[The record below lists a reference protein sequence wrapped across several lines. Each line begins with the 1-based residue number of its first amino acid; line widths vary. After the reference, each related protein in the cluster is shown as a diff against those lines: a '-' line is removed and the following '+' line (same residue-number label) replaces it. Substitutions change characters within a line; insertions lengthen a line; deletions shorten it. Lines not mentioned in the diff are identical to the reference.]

1 MRYQRNF
8 ILAMI
13 SLVVLSAVGVIGY
26 WIIEGENPH
35 HKWTIFDAIFMTV
48 ITLTTV
54 GYTDDNMSREG
65 RLFTVFLLIGGFGIF
80 VYSVGV
86 ATAFVIEGQLREAF
100 RRRKMEKSINKLSN
114 HYILCGV
121 GDTGVHA
128 LEEMIQ
134 MHIDFV
140 VVEYEQERVN
150 HLLETKDFLYVQG
163 DATED
168 EVLVRAGIE
177 RARGLITS
185 LSRDQDNLFVV
196 LSAKQLNPELKVASK
211 AVEANSLSKLKQAG
225 ADEVVL
231 SDYIGGMRL
240 ASTITRPIV
249 VNFLD
254 IMLRSQEI
262 TRFAES
268 IIQPETPLVGLTLD
282 EARIPDRTNLI
293 VVAVHKQQEDFIY
306 NPSGGLQLEVG
317 DALIV
322 IADNE
327 QLHNLN
333 KLTGDML

>member
-1 MRYQRNF
+1 MSYQRNF
-8 ILAMI
+8 IIAII
-13 SLVVLSAVGVIGY
+13 SLLVLFATGVIGY
-26 WIIEGENPH
+26 WIIEGENTH

-54 GYTDDNMSREG
+54 GYTDDNMSKVG
-65 RLFTVFLLIGGFGIF
+65 RTFTVFLLLGGFGIF
-80 VYSVGV
+80 VYSITV
-86 ATAFVIEGQLREAF
+86 ATAFIIEGQFREVF
-100 RRRKMEKSINKLSN
+100 RRRKMEKSIDKLSN
-114 HYILCGV
+114 HYIVCGI

-134 MHIDFV
+134 MDMDFV
-140 VVEYEQERVN
+140 AIEYEQERID
-150 HLLETKDFLYVQG
+150 HELETKDFLYVHG

-168 EVLVRAGIE
+168 EVLIRAGVE

-196 LSAKQLNPELKVASK
+196 LSAKQLNPGLKIASK

-231 SDYIGGMRL
+231 SDHIGGMRL
-240 ASTITRPIV
+240 ASTVTRPIV

-254 IMLRSQEI
+254 IMLRSQET

-268 IIQPETPLVGLTLD
+268 VIQSGTPLVGLTLG
-282 EARIPDRTNLI
+282 EARIPDRTNLM
-293 VVAVHKQQEDFIY
+293 VVAVHTRNGEFIY
-306 NPSGGLQLEVG
+306 NPSGGLKLEAG
-317 DALIV
+317 DGLIV

-327 QLHNLN
+327 QRENLN
-333 KLTGDML
+333 KLTGDTL

>member
-8 ILAMI
+8 IIAMI
-13 SLVVLSAVGVIGY
+13 SLIVLFATGVVGY
-26 WIIEGENPH
+26 WVIEGDNPH
-35 HKWTIFDAIFMTV
+35 QKWTIFDAVFMTV

-54 GYTDDNMSREG
+54 GYSDDNMSKMG
-65 RLFTVFLLIGGFGIF
+65 RAFTVFLLLGGLGIF

-86 ATAFVIEGQLREAF
+86 ATAFIVEGQFRKVF
-100 RRRKMEKSINKLSN
+100 RRRKMKKSIDKLSN
-114 HYILCGV
+114 HYIVCGI

-128 LEEMIQ
+128 LEEMLE
-134 MHIDFV
+134 MNIDFV
-140 VVEYEQERVN
+140 AVEHEQERID
-150 HLLETKDFLYVQG
+150 HLLETKDFLFVQG

-168 EVLVRAGIE
+168 EILIRAGIE

-196 LSAKQLNPELKVASK
+196 LSAKQLNPDLRVVSK
-211 AVEANSLSKLKQAG
+211 GIEGNSLAKLKQAG

-231 SDYIGGMRL
+231 SDHIGGMRL
-240 ASTITRPIV
+240 ASTVTRPIV

-254 IMLRSQEI
+254 IILRNQVT

-268 IIQPETPLVGLTLD
+268 VIQSGTPLVGLTLS
-282 EARIPDRTNLI
+282 EARIPDRTNLM
-293 VVAVHKQQEDFIY
+293 VVAVHKRQGDFIY
-306 NPSGGLQLEVG
+306 NPSGGMKLEAG

-327 QLHNLN
+327 QLQNLN
-333 KLTGDML
+333 KLTGDMP

>member
-1 MRYQRNF
+1 MSYQRNF
-8 ILAMI
+8 IIAII
-13 SLVVLSAVGVIGY
+13 SLLILFATGVIGY
-26 WIIEGENPH
+26 WIIEGDNPH
-35 HKWTIFDAIFMTV
+35 QKWTIFDAIFMTV

-54 GYTDDNMSREG
+54 GYTDDNMSQVG
-65 RLFTVFLLIGGFGIF
+65 RAFTVFLLIGGFGIF
-80 VYSVGV
+80 VYSITV
-86 ATAFVIEGQLREAF
+86 ATAFIIEGQFREVF
-100 RRRKMEKSINKLSN
+100 RRRKMEKSIDKLSN
-114 HYILCGV
+114 HYIVCGI

-134 MHIDFV
+134 MDMDFV
-140 VVEYEQERVN
+140 AIEYEQERID
-150 HLLETKDFLYVQG
+150 HELETKNFLYVHG

-168 EVLVRAGIE
+168 EVLIRAGVE

-196 LSAKQLNPELKVASK
+196 LSAKQLNPRLKIASK

-231 SDYIGGMRL
+231 SDHIGGMRL
-240 ASTITRPIV
+240 ASTVTRPIV

-254 IMLRSQEI
+254 IMLRSQET

-268 IIQPETPLVGLTLD
+268 VIQSGAPLVGLTLG
-282 EARIPDRTNLI
+282 EARIPDRTNLM
-293 VVAVHKQQEDFIY
+293 VVAVHKRNGEFIY
-306 NPSGGLQLEVG
+306 NPSGGLKLEAG

-327 QLHNLN
+327 QRQNLH
-333 KLTGDML
+333 KLTGYTL

>member
-8 ILAMI
+8 IIAII
-13 SLVVLSAVGVIGY
+13 SLLILFATGVIGY
-26 WIIEGENPH
+26 RIIEGENPH
-35 HKWTIFDAIFMTV
+35 QKWTIFDAIFMTV

-54 GYTDDNMSREG
+54 GYTDDNMSKVG
-65 RLFTVFLLIGGFGIF
+65 RAFTVFLLLGGLGIF

-86 ATAFVIEGQLREAF
+86 ATAFIIEGQFREVF
-100 RRRKMEKSINKLSN
+100 KRRKMEKLINKLSN
-114 HYILCGV
+114 HYIVCGI

-128 LEEMIQ
+128 LEEMLQ
-134 MHIDFV
+134 MNMDFV
-140 VVEYEQERVN
+140 VVESEQERID
-150 HLLETKDFLYVQG
+150 HLLETKDFLYVHG

-168 EVLVRAGIE
+168 EVLIRAGIE
-177 RARGLITS
+177 NARGLVTS

-196 LSAKQLNPELKVASK
+196 LSAKQLNPGLKIASK
-211 AVEANSLSKLKQAG
+211 AVEANSLSKLQQAG

-240 ASTITRPIV
+240 ASTVTRPIV

-254 IMLRSQEI
+254 IMLGSQET

-268 IIQPETPLVGLTLD
+268 VIQPGTPLVGLTLG
-282 EARIPDRTNLI
+282 EARIPDRTNLM
-293 VVAVHKQQEDFIY
+293 VVAVHKRQGNFIY
-306 NPSGGLQLEVG
+306 NPSGGLRLEAG

-327 QLHNLN
+327 QRQNLN
-333 KLTGDML
+333 KLTGDTL

>member
-1 MRYQRNF
+1 
-8 ILAMI
+8 MI
-13 SLVVLSAVGVIGY
+13 SLVILFAIGVAGY

-35 HKWTIFDAIFMTV
+35 QKWTVFDAIFMTV

-54 GYTDDNMSREG
+54 GYTDDNMSKVG
-65 RLFTVFLLIGGFGIF
+65 RAFTVLLLLSGFGIF
-80 VYSVGV
+80 VYSIGV
-86 ATAFVIEGQLREAF
+86 ATAFIIEGQFREVF

-114 HYILCGV
+114 HYIACGI

-128 LEEMIQ
+128 LEEMLQ
-134 MHIDFV
+134 MNMDFV
-140 VVEYEQERVN
+140 AIEQDQERID
-150 HLLETKDFLYVQG
+150 HLLETKDFLYVHG

-168 EVLVRAGIE
+168 EVLIRAGIE

-196 LSAKQLNPELKVASK
+196 LSAKQLNPGLKIASK
-211 AVEANSLSKLKQAG
+211 GIEANSLSKLKQAG

-231 SDYIGGMRL
+231 ADHIGGMRL
-240 ASTITRPIV
+240 ASTVTRPIV

-254 IMLRSQEI
+254 IMLRSQET

-268 IIQPETPLVGLTLD
+268 VIQSGTSLVGLTLSQ
-282 EARIPDRTNLI
+282 ARIPDRTNLM
-293 VVAVHKQQEDFIY
+293 VVAVHKRDGDFIY
-306 NPSGGLQLEVG
+306 NPSGGLRLEVG

-327 QLHNLN
+327 QRQNLN
-333 KLTGDML
+333 KLTGDTL

>member
-1 MRYQRNF
+1 MSYQRNF
-8 ILAMI
+8 IIAII
-13 SLVVLSAVGVIGY
+13 SLLVLFAIGVVGY
-26 WIIEGENPH
+26 RIIEGDNPH
-35 HKWTIFDAIFMTV
+35 QKWTVFDAIFMTV

-54 GYTDDNMSREG
+54 GYTDDNMSKVG
-65 RLFTVFLLIGGFGIF
+65 RAFTVFLLIGGLGIF
-80 VYSVGV
+80 VYSIGV
-86 ATAFVIEGQLREAF
+86 ATAFIIEGQFREVF

-114 HYILCGV
+114 HYIVCGI

-128 LEEMIQ
+128 LEEMLQ
-134 MHIDFV
+134 MNMEFV
-140 VVEYEQERVN
+140 AIEYDQERIDRE
-150 HLLETKDFLYVQG
+150 LATKDFLYVHG

-168 EVLVRAGIE
+168 EVLIRAGIE
-177 RARGLITS
+177 RARGLVTS

-196 LSAKQLNPELKVASK
+196 LSAKQLNPKLKIASK

-231 SDYIGGMRL
+231 SDHIGGMRL

-254 IMLRSQEI
+254 IMLRSQET

-268 IIQPETPLVGLTLD
+268 VIQPGTPLVGLTLG
-282 EARIPDRTNLI
+282 EARIPDRTNLM
-293 VVAVHKQQEDFIY
+293 VVAVLKRDGDFIY
-306 NPSGGLQLEVG
+306 NPSGGLRLEAS

-327 QLHNLN
+327 QRQNLN
-333 KLTGDML
+333 KLTGDTL

>member
-1 MRYQRNF
+1 MGYQRSF
-8 ILAMI
+8 IIAMI
-13 SLVVLSAVGVIGY
+13 SLVVLFAIGVIGY
-26 WIIEGENPH
+26 WMIEGDNPH
-35 HKWTIFDAIFMTV
+35 HKWTVFDAVFMTV

-54 GYTDDNMSREG
+54 GYSDDNMSKVG
-65 RLFTVFLLIGGFGIF
+65 RAFTVFLLIGGLGIF

-86 ATAFVIEGQLREAF
+86 ATAFIIEGQFREVF

-114 HYILCGV
+114 HYIVCGI

-134 MHIDFV
+134 MGMDFV
-140 VVEYEQERVN
+140 AIEAEQERID
-150 HLLETKDFLYVQG
+150 HLLETRDFLYVQG

-168 EVLVRAGIE
+168 EVLIRAGIE

-196 LSAKQLNPELKVASK
+196 LSAKQLNPGLQVASK

-249 VNFLD
+249 VSFLD

-268 IIQPETPLVGLTLD
+268 VIQPETPLAGLTLE
-282 EARIPDRTNLI
+282 EARIPDRTNLM
-293 VVAVHKQQEDFIY
+293 VVAVHKGDGDFIY
-306 NPSGGLQLEVG
+306 NPSGGLRLEAG
-317 DALIV
+317 DGLIV

-327 QLHNLN
+327 QRQNLN
-333 KLTGDML
+333 KLTGDTL

>member
-1 MRYQRNF
+1 
-8 ILAMI
+8 
-13 SLVVLSAVGVIGY
+13 
-26 WIIEGENPH
+26 
-35 HKWTIFDAIFMTV
+35 MTV

-54 GYTDDNMSREG
+54 GYTDDNMSKVG
-65 RLFTVFLLIGGFGIF
+65 RAFTVFLLLGGFGIF
-80 VYSVGV
+80 VYSITV
-86 ATAFVIEGQLREAF
+86 ATAFIIEGQFREVF
-100 RRRKMEKSINKLSN
+100 RRRKMEKSIDKLSN
-114 HYILCGV
+114 HYIVCGI

-134 MHIDFV
+134 MNMDFV
-140 VVEYEQERVN
+140 VIEREQERID
-150 HLLETKDFLYVQG
+150 HELETKDFLYVHG

-168 EVLVRAGIE
+168 EVLIRAGVE

-196 LSAKQLNPELKVASK
+196 LSAKQLNPRLKIASK

-231 SDYIGGMRL
+231 SDHSGGMRL
-240 ASTITRPIV
+240 ASTVTRPIV

-254 IMLRSQEI
+254 IMLRSQET

-268 IIQPETPLVGLTLD
+268 VIQSGTPLVGLTLG
-282 EARIPDRTNLI
+282 EARIPDRTNLM
-293 VVAVHKQQEDFIY
+293 VVAIHKRNGEFIY
-306 NPSGGLQLEVG
+306 NPSGGLKLEAG

-327 QLHNLN
+327 QRQNLH
-333 KLTGDML
+333 KLTGYTL

>member
-1 MRYQRNF
+1 MSYQRNF
-8 ILAMI
+8 IIAVI
-13 SLVVLSAVGVIGY
+13 SLVILFAIGVVGY
-26 WIIEGENPH
+26 RIIEGDNPH
-35 HKWTIFDAIFMTV
+35 QKWTVFDAIFMTV

-54 GYTDDNMSREG
+54 GYSDDNMSKVG
-65 RLFTVFLLIGGFGIF
+65 RVFTVFLLIGGLGIF
-80 VYSVGV
+80 VYSIGV
-86 ATAFVIEGQLREAF
+86 ATAFIIEGQFREVF
-100 RRRKMEKSINKLSN
+100 RRRKMEKLIDKLSD
-114 HYILCGV
+114 HYIVCGI

-134 MHIDFV
+134 MNMDFV
-140 VVEYEQERVN
+140 AIEHNQERIERE
-150 HLLETKDFLYVQG
+150 LATKDFLYVQG

-168 EVLVRAGIE
+168 EVLIRAGIE

-196 LSAKQLNPELKVASK
+196 LSAKQLNPRLKIASK

-231 SDYIGGMRL
+231 PDHIGGMRL

-254 IMLRSQEI
+254 IMLRSQET

-268 IIQPETPLVGLTLD
+268 VIQLGTPLVGLTLG
-282 EARIPDRTNLI
+282 EARIPDRTNLM
-293 VVAVHKQQEDFIY
+293 VVAVHTRNGEFIY
-306 NPSGGLQLEVG
+306 NPSGGLKLEAG

-327 QLHNLN
+327 QRENLN
-333 KLTGDML
+333 KLTGDTL

>member
-1 MRYQRNF
+1 MDYQRNF
-8 ILAMI
+8 IIAMI
-13 SLVVLSAVGVIGY
+13 SLVILFAIGVIGY
-26 WIIEGENPH
+26 RIIEGDNPH
-35 HKWTIFDAIFMTV
+35 QKWTVFDAIFMTV

-54 GYTDDNMSREG
+54 GYSDDNMSKLG
-65 RLFTVFLLIGGFGIF
+65 RAFTVFLLIGGLGIF

-86 ATAFVIEGQLREAF
+86 ATAFIIEGQFREVF

-114 HYILCGV
+114 HYIVCGI

-134 MHIDFV
+134 MDMDFV
-140 VVEYEQERVN
+140 AIERDQERID
-150 HLLETKDFLYVQG
+150 HELATKAFLYVQG

-168 EVLVRAGIE
+168 EVLIRAGVE
-177 RARGLITS
+177 RARGLIAS

-196 LSAKQLNPELKVASK
+196 LSAKQLNPRLKIASK

-231 SDYIGGMRL
+231 PDYIGGMRL
-240 ASTITRPIV
+240 ASTVTRPIV

-254 IMLRSQEI
+254 IMLRSQEA

-268 IIQPETPLVGLTLD
+268 VIQPGTPLVGLTLG
-282 EARIPDRTNLI
+282 EAHIPDRTNLM
-293 VVAVHKQQEDFIY
+293 VVAVHKRQGDFIY
-306 NPSGGLQLEVG
+306 NPSGGLRLEVG

-327 QLHNLN
+327 QRQNLN
-333 KLTGDML
+333 KLTGDTL

>member
-8 ILAMI
+8 IIAMI
-13 SLVVLSAVGVIGY
+13 SLIVLFATGVVGY
-26 WIIEGENPH
+26 WVIEGDNPH
-35 HKWTIFDAIFMTV
+35 QKWTIFDAVFMTV

-54 GYTDDNMSREG
+54 GYSDDNMSKMG
-65 RLFTVFLLIGGFGIF
+65 RAFTVFLLLGGLGIF
-80 VYSVGV
+80 VYSVSV
-86 ATAFVIEGQLREAF
+86 ATAFIIEGQFREVF
-100 RRRKMEKSINKLSN
+100 RRRKMKKSIDKLSN
-114 HYILCGV
+114 HYIVCGI

-128 LEEMIQ
+128 LEEMLQ
-134 MHIDFV
+134 MNIDFV
-140 VVEYEQERVN
+140 VVEYEQERID
-150 HLLETKDFLYVQG
+150 HLLETKDFPFVQG

-168 EVLVRAGIE
+168 ETLIRAGIE

-196 LSAKQLNPELKVASK
+196 LSAKQLNPKLKIASK
-211 AVEANSLSKLKQAG
+211 AVEANSLAKLKQAG

-240 ASTITRPIV
+240 ASTVTRPIV

-254 IMLRSQEI
+254 IMLRSQVT

-268 IIQPETPLVGLTLD
+268 VIQPGTPLVGLTLG
-282 EARIPDRTNLI
+282 EAGIPDRTNLM
-293 VVAVHKQQEDFIY
+293 VVAVHKREGDFIY
-306 NPSGGLQLEVG
+306 NPSGRLRLEAG

-327 QLHNLN
+327 QLQNLN
-333 KLTGDML
+333 KLTSDMP

>member
-1 MRYQRNF
+1 MSYQRNF
-8 ILAMI
+8 IIAII
-13 SLVVLSAVGVIGY
+13 SLLILFTTGVIGY
-26 WIIEGENPH
+26 WVIEGDNPH
-35 HKWTIFDAIFMTV
+35 QKWTIFDAIFMTV

-54 GYTDDNMSREG
+54 GYTDDNMSKVG
-65 RLFTVFLLIGGFGIF
+65 RVFTVFLLIGGFGIF
-80 VYSVGV
+80 VYSITV
-86 ATAFVIEGQLREAF
+86 ATAFIIEGQFREVF
-100 RRRKMEKSINKLSN
+100 RRRKMEKSIDKLSN
-114 HYILCGV
+114 HYIVCGI

-134 MHIDFV
+134 MDMDFV
-140 VVEYEQERVN
+140 AIEYEQERID
-150 HLLETKDFLYVQG
+150 HELETKDFLYVHG

-168 EVLVRAGIE
+168 EVLIRAGIE

-196 LSAKQLNPELKVASK
+196 LSAKQLNPRLKIASK

-231 SDYIGGMRL
+231 SDHIGGMRL

-254 IMLRSQEI
+254 IMLRSQET
-262 TRFAES
+262 TRFVES
-268 IIQPETPLVGLTLD
+268 VIQSGAPLVGLTLG
-282 EARIPDRTNLI
+282 EARIPDRTNLM
-293 VVAVHKQQEDFIY
+293 VVAVHKRNGEFIY
-306 NPSGGLQLEVG
+306 NPSGGLKLEAG

-327 QLHNLN
+327 QRQNLHQ
-333 KLTGDML
+333 LTGDTL